1 MGHTAYARFES
12 NAICTATCS
21 SALSI
26 KHAIICL
33 IRRKWRWQRCQLRR
47 HRGSNGAW
55 LILIAC
61 RVGFNLTVQ
70 CGAVQL
76 VVVAS
81 DSQLQLQQPHPK
93 RSPSHANAIFLLQSC
108 SCNRKC
114 HKKVQN
120 YRYTCPGHMS
130 ANRTDRIVSDRI
142 WLHPNR
148 SLDAFAIHDDNSINC
163 ENVLETNS
171 YSQQTSM
178 ATATAIATKCK
189 CSRRVCDRVA
199 FH

>member
-12 NAICTATCS
+12 SAICTATCS

-81 DSQLQLQQPHPK
+81 DSQLQLQQPHPNDRTAMLMPYSCCK
-93 RSPSHANAIFLLQSC
+93 VAVATENAI
-108 SCNRKC
+108 
-114 HKKVQN
+114 KK
-120 YRYTCPGHMS
+120 YRITDTHAPDTCLPI
-130 ANRTDRIVSDRI
+130 ARIVSYRI
-142 WLHPNR
+142 
-148 SLDAFAIHDDNSINC
+148 AFDCTPIDLWMPLPFTTIIQ
-163 ENVLETNS
+163 L
-171 YSQQTSM
+171 
-178 ATATAIATKCK
+178 IAKM
-189 CSRRVCDRVA
+189 S
-199 FH
+199 